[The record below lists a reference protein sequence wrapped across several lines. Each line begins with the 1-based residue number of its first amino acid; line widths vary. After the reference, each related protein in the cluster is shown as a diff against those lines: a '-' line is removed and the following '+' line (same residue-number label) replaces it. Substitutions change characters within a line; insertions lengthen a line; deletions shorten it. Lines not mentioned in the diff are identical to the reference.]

1 MRKPR
6 LQPRRR
12 QLYLRRIIDGA
23 IEGVSNRNTGAEK
36 VIIGLP
42 KEIKDNEYRV
52 GLTPAG
58 VRALTDAGHRV
69 LVETAAGE
77 GSGFEDSLYERAGAN
92 IIETADDVWAEG
104 EMIVKVKEPIAP
116 EYPRMREGQL
126 LFTYLH
132 LAPDHELTEQLL
144 QRKVTG
150 VAYETITDR
159 RGTLPLLTPMSEV
172 AGRMAI
178 QVGAHYL
185 EKMSGGRG
193 ILLGGVPGVPAARVV
208 IIGGGVVGTNAAKIA
223 VGMGAHVTIIDNNLD
238 RLRELDDI
246 FLSKIATLASSAYM
260 IHDAVSQA
268 DLIIGAVLVPGAA
281 APRLVTRN
289 MLKDVT
295 DGAVIVDVA
304 VDQGG
309 CVETT
314 HPTTHSDPT
323 YYVEGV
329 LHYCVANMPGAV
341 PRTSTFALTNSTL
354 PYALKLANLGFKTAV
369 LTDPDLKAGVNT
381 YAGKLTYQAVA
392 LSQDR
397 EYTPLEQ
404 VGAE

>member
-1 MRKPR
+1 M
-6 LQPRRR
+6 L
-12 QLYLRRIIDGA
+12 
-23 IEGVSNRNTGAEK
+23 V
-36 VIIGLP
+36 GLP

-58 VRALTDAGHRV
+58 VRALTDAGHKV
-69 LVETAAGE
+69 IVERDAGT
-77 GSGFEDSLYERAGAN
+77 GSGFENELYQRAGAQ
-92 IIETADDVWAEG
+92 IVDSADDVWGDA

-116 EYPRMREGQL
+116 EYPRMKEGLL

-132 LAPDHELTEQLL
+132 LAPDPKQTEALL
-144 QRKVTG
+144 KSKVTG

-159 RGTLPLLTPMSEV
+159 KGTLPLLTPMSEV
-172 AGRMAI
+172 AGRMAV

-185 EKMSGGRG
+185 EKMQGGRG

-223 VGMGAHVTIIDNNLD
+223 VGMGAHVTIIDSNLD

-246 FLSKIATLASSAYM
+246 FLTKISTLASSAYM

-281 APRLVTRN
+281 APKLVTRG
-289 MLKDVT
+289 MLKDVPN
-295 DGAVIVDVA
+295 GACIVDVA

-309 CVETT
+309 CIETT

-341 PRTSTFALTNSTL
+341 PRTSTFALTNATL
-354 PYALKLANLGFKTAV
+354 PYVLKLANKGFRAAIAS
-369 LTDPDLKAGVNT
+369 DQGLKEGVNT
-381 YAGKLTYQAVA
+381 YAGKLTYEAVA
-392 LSQDR
+392 TAQNL
-397 EYTPLEQ
+397 EYTSLDEMLD
-404 VGAE
+404 GASSTSATRAG

>member
-1 MRKPR
+1 
-6 LQPRRR
+6 
-12 QLYLRRIIDGA
+12 
-23 IEGVSNRNTGAEK
+23 VH
-36 VIIGLP
+36 VGLP

-58 VRALTDAGHRV
+58 VRALTDAGHKV
-69 LVETAAGE
+69 VVERNAGE
-77 GSGFEDSLYERAGAN
+77 GSGFADDLYERAGA
-92 IIETADDVWAEG
+92 TMLGSADEVWEQG

-132 LAPDHELTEQLL
+132 LAPDKELTRQLL
-144 QRKVTG
+144 ERKVTG
-150 VAYETITDR
+150 IAYETITDK

-172 AGRMAI
+172 AGRMAV

-193 ILLGGVPGVPAARVV
+193 ILLGGVPGVPAAQVV

-246 FLSKIATLASSAYM
+246 FLSKISTLASSAYM
-260 IHDAVSQA
+260 IHDAISQA

-289 MLKDVT
+289 MLKDVPN
-295 DGAVIVDVA
+295 GAVIVDVA

-309 CVETT
+309 CIETT
-314 HPTTHSDPT
+314 HPTTHSNPT

-341 PRTSTFALTNSTL
+341 PRTSTFALTNATL
-354 PYALKLANLGFKTAV
+354 PYALKLANKGFMEAISS
-369 LTDPDLKAGVNT
+369 DPGLKAGVNT
-381 YAGKLTYQAVA
+381 YAGHVTYEAVA
-392 LSQDR
+392 LDQGL
-397 EYTPLEQ
+397 EYTSVDAMLGSTT
-404 VGAE
+404 VGAKTA

>member
-1 MRKPR
+1 
-6 LQPRRR
+6 
-12 QLYLRRIIDGA
+12 
-23 IEGVSNRNTGAEK
+23 
-36 VIIGLP
+36 VIVGLP

-58 VRALTDAGHRV
+58 VRALSDAGHQV
-69 LVETAAGE
+69 IVEKNAGE
-77 GSGFEDSLYERAGAN
+77 GSGFEDALYERAGAR
-92 IIETADDVWAEG
+92 IINSADDVWATA

-132 LAPDHELTEQLL
+132 LAPDRELTKQLL
-144 QRKVTG
+144 ERKVTG
-150 VAYETITDR
+150 IAYETITDR

-246 FLSKIATLASSAYM
+246 FLSKISTLASSAYM
-260 IHDAVSQA
+260 IHDAISHC

-281 APRLVTRN
+281 APKLVTRN
-289 MLKDVT
+289 MLKDVPN
-295 DGAVIVDVA
+295 GSVIVDVA

-309 CVETT
+309 CIETT
-314 HPTTHSDPT
+314 HPTTHSNPT

-341 PRTSTFALTNSTL
+341 PRTSTFALTNATL
-354 PYALKLANLGFKTAV
+354 PYALKLANNGFFKAITS
-369 LTDPDLKAGVNT
+369 DPGLKEGVNT
-381 YAGKLTYQAVA
+381 YRGHCTYEAVA
-392 LSQDR
+392 AAQGIP
-397 EYTPLEQ
+397 YTPLDDLIAATEG
-404 VGAE
+404 VAV

>member
-1 MRKPR
+1 
-6 LQPRRR
+6 L
-12 QLYLRRIIDGA
+12 I
-23 IEGVSNRNTGAEK
+23 V
-36 VIIGLP
+36 GLP

-58 VRALTDAGHRV
+58 VRAFKDAGHEII
-69 LVETAAGE
+69 VETEAGG
-77 GSGFEDSLYERAGAN
+77 GSGFDNALYERAGAT
-92 IIETADDVWAEG
+92 IIESADDVWARA

-116 EYPRMREGQL
+116 EYPRMRDGQL

-132 LAPDHELTEQLL
+132 LAPDRELTRQLIE
-144 QRKVTG
+144 RRVTG
-150 VAYETITDR
+150 IAYETITDR
-159 RGTLPLLTPMSEV
+159 RGQLPLLTPMSEV

-246 FLSKIATLASSAYM
+246 FLSKISTLASSAYM
-260 IHDAVSQA
+260 IQDAISQA
-268 DLIIGAVLVPGAA
+268 DLIIGAVLVKGAA
-281 APRLVTRN
+281 APKLITRN
-289 MLKDVT
+289 MLKEVPN
-295 DGAVIVDVA
+295 GAVIVDVA

-309 CVETT
+309 CIETT

-341 PRTSTFALTNSTL
+341 PRTSTFALTNATL
-354 PYALKLANLGFKTAV
+354 PYALKLANKGFLHAIAG
-369 LTDPDLKAGVNT
+369 DPGLKEGVNT
-381 YAGKLTYQAVA
+381 FGGECTYEAVA
-392 LSQDR
+392 TDQGIPYVPLDDLIGASNTDR
-397 EYTPLEQ
+397 ANA
-404 VGAE
+404 V

>member
-1 MRKPR
+1 M
-6 LQPRRR
+6 
-12 QLYLRRIIDGA
+12 I
-23 IEGVSNRNTGAEK
+23 V
-36 VIIGLP
+36 GLP

-69 LVETAAGE
+69 LVEKAAGE
-77 GSGFEDSLYERAGAN
+77 GSGFEDSLYQRAGAK
-92 IIETADDVWAEG
+92 TVDSADDVWAEA

-116 EYPRMREGQL
+116 EYSRMREEQL

-132 LAPDHELTEQLL
+132 LAPDHELTDQLL

-150 VAYETITDR
+150 IAYETITDR
-159 RGTLPLLTPMSEV
+159 RGSLPLLTPMSEV

-223 VGMGAHVTIIDNNLD
+223 VGMGANVIIIDTNLD

-246 FLSKIATLASSAYM
+246 FLSKISTQASSAYM
-260 IHDAVSQA
+260 IHDAISQA

-281 APRLVTRN
+281 APQLVTRG
-289 MLKDVT
+289 MLKDVPN
-295 DGAVIVDVA
+295 GAVIVDVA

-309 CVETT
+309 CIETT
-314 HPTTHSDPT
+314 HPTTHSNPT
-323 YYVEGV
+323 FYVEGV

-341 PRTSTFALTNSTL
+341 PRTSTFALTNATL
-354 PYALKLANLGFKTAV
+354 PYALKLANKGFREAIRS
-369 LTDPDLKAGVNT
+369 DPGLQAGVNT
-381 YAGKLTYQAVA
+381 CGGKLTYEAVA
-392 LSQDR
+392 VAQGR
-397 EYTPLEQ
+397 EYVALEI
-404 VGAE
+404 

>member
-1 MRKPR
+1 
-6 LQPRRR
+6 
-12 QLYLRRIIDGA
+12 
-23 IEGVSNRNTGAEK
+23 
-36 VIIGLP
+36 VIVGLP

-58 VRALTDAGHRV
+58 VRALTDAGHQV
-69 LVETAAGE
+69 NVEKNAGE
-77 GSGFEDSLYERAGAN
+77 GSGFDDALYQKAGAQ
-92 IIETADDVWAEG
+92 IIDSADDIWAG
-104 EMIVKVKEPIAP
+104 ADMIVKVKEPIAP

-132 LAPDHELTEQLL
+132 LAPDHELTDQLIK
-144 QRKVTG
+144 RKVTG
-150 VAYETITDR
+150 IAYETITDR
-159 RGTLPLLTPMSEV
+159 RGGLPLLTPMSEV

-185 EKMSGGRG
+185 EKMAGGRG

-208 IIGGGVVGTNAAKIA
+208 ILGGGVVGTNAAKIA

-246 FLSKIATLASSAYM
+246 FLSKISTLASSAYM
-260 IHDAVSQA
+260 IHDAISSA
-268 DLIIGAVLVPGAA
+268 DLIVGAVLVPGAA

-289 MLKDVT
+289 MLKDVPN
-295 DGAVIVDVA
+295 GAVIVDVA

-309 CVETT
+309 CIETT
-314 HPTTHSDPT
+314 HPTTHSNPT

-341 PRTSTFALTNSTL
+341 PRTSTFALTNATL
-354 PYALKLANLGFKTAV
+354 PYTLKLANQGFLEAISS
-369 LTDPDLKAGVNT
+369 DAGLKAGVNT
-381 YAGKLTYQAVA
+381 FAGHCTYQAVA
-392 LSQDR
+392 EAQNLS
-397 EYTPLEQ
+397 YTSIDALIE
-404 VGAE
+404 VTSALTA